1 MLSHTCDNEKKMEN
15 QEIKSGPDFSCK
27 EAPFEIE
34 KQMNP
39 VKTGRLFSNHT
50 KEEWGK
56 ILLDLL
62 IFYTTAFFVLLSIIS
77 VAAMIFLVPF
87 FIDPAWSTIR
97 ANFKENGS
105 LCQTVKAHKMEGS
118 NFETCFSR

>member
-1 MLSHTCDNEKKMEN
+1 MEN
-15 QEIKSGPDFSCK
+15 QGMKSAAEISCQQ
-27 EAPFEIE
+27 APFEIE
-34 KQMNP
+34 GPINP

-97 ANFKENGS
+97 ANFKENGT

-118 NFETCFSR
+118 NFETYYSR

>member
-1 MLSHTCDNEKKMEN
+1 MEN
-15 QEIKSGPDFSCK
+15 QGMKSGPDFSCK
-27 EAPFEIE
+27 EAPLEIE
-34 KQMNP
+34 SQINP

-50 KEEWGK
+50 KEEWRK

-97 ANFKENGS
+97 ANFKENGT

-118 NFETCFSR
+118 NFETYYSR